1 VPTKDAG
8 EPIAGNQDWVPQG
21 IDTTVPNA
29 ARVYDYFLDGAHNF
43 AADRAMAHNIQQVL
57 PGVRD
62 AIRITRA
69 FLRRAVLFMVDS
81 GIRQF
86 LDLGSG
92 IPTVG
97 NVHEIAQR
105 AAPECRVVYVDKEPV
120 AVTHCELLLA
130 GNDRAAAIQANLR
143 DVDDILDHP
152 QTKRLLDFDQPV
164 GLLMLAVLHFVPDA
178 WDPVG
183 IVARYRDHL
192 ASGSY
197 LALSHITD
205 DGHAAGLAEAVE
217 FYQNTRDP
225 MYLRS
230 HEEVLP
236 LFAGFDLVE
245 PGLTRCPLWRPSAP
259 GDISDSAEINTTI
272 YGGIGRKP

>member
-1 VPTKDAG
+1 M
-8 EPIAGNQDWVPQG
+8 AGNQDWVPQG

-43 AADRAMAHNIQQVL
+43 AADRDMANKIQQVL

-69 FLRRAVLFMVDS
+69 FLRRVVLFMVDS

-86 LDLGSG
+86 LDIGSG

-105 AAPECRVVYVDKEPV
+105 ASPECRIVYVDKEPV

-130 GNDRAAAIQANLR
+130 SNDRAAAIQANLR
-143 DVDDILDHP
+143 DVEDIFDHP
-152 QTKRLLDFDQPV
+152 QTKRLLDSDQPV

-178 WDPVG
+178 WNPAG
-183 IVARYRDHL
+183 IVARYRDRL
-192 ASGSY
+192 APGSY
-197 LALSHITD
+197 LALSHITE
-205 DGHAAGLAEAVE
+205 DGHAAGLAQAVE
-217 FYQNTRDP
+217 FYQDTQDP
-225 MYLRS
+225 MYLRC

-236 LFAGFDLVE
+236 LLAGFELVE
-245 PGLTRCPLWRPSAP
+245 PGLTRCPFWRPSAP
-259 GDISDSAEINTTI
+259 GDMSDNAEINTTI
-272 YGGIGRKP
+272 YGGVGRKP